1 MNIWIAS
8 ADNLIDKVKDYIET
22 QGMSPN
28 SKDENGYTPLH
39 AAAEWGHFDLVS
51 YLLKKGADVNIT
63 DSDGDTPLHATES
76 VEMAQ
81 LLVKNG
87 ADPKKKNE
95 DGLTPLEKAQE
106 EDPLEL
112 SDLITYYR
120 ELNGETVEKMPEDM
134 SVSMSYADEAAGA
147 PLLNEE
153 QRQKLEEIVQ
163 REDEAELSSFLQDAL
178 LQAHAKTD
186 SPNKRQHLE
195 EQ

>member
-39 AAAEWGHFDLVS
+39 AAAEWGHFDLIS
-51 YLLKKGADVNIT
+51 YLLEKGGDVNIT

-76 VEMAQ
+76 VEMAKF
-81 LLVKNG
+81 LVEHG
-87 ADPKKKNE
+87 ADPKKKNSE
-95 DGLTPLEKAQE
+95 GLTALEKAQE
-106 EDPLEL
+106 EDPMEL

-120 ELNGETVEKMPEDM
+120 ELNGETVEKLPEDM
-134 SVSMSYADEAAGA
+134 SVSMSYAEEASGT
-147 PLLNEE
+147 PLLGEE
-153 QRQKLEEIVQ
+153 QRKQLEEIVQ
-163 REDEAELSSFLQDAL
+163 REDEAELTTFLQNAL
-178 LQAHAKTD
+178 LQAQAKSD
-186 SPNKRQHLE
+186 SPNKRQHLD